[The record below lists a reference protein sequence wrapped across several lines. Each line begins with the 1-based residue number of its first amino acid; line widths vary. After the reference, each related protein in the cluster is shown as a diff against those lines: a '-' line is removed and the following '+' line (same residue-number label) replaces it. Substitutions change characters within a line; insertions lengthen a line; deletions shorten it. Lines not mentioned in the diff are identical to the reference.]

1 MINYEKELLQKGEAF
16 RAKFAK
22 ANPNHPELRFI
33 DADLAARR
41 AMVGELEIVPATI
54 QTLQATEKQSPKV
67 DLRQQTYDLL
77 HLVRE
82 PSTDEK
88 KALKEIGIK
97 FLHVASKSY
106 AQVVAEDPAHFWDRE
121 LEYANARPELRDY
134 ALPVAVTVGL
144 RRPSELALPESF
156 NKSRETQLKMIEE
169 YSQELQVQFP
179 NIRAIMLP
187 STGYAQADKAY
198 KAETGE
204 VLFRNYFAR
213 ALDNLS
219 GVSAAFAGRLAPS
232 YQFYVSEWDADHGS
246 GYVGAVPA
254 VVFVGNK

>member
-1 MINYEKELLQKGEAF
+1 MINYEKELLQRGLDF
-16 RAKFAK
+16 RAEFAR

-41 AMVGELEIVPATI
+41 VMVGELEIVPATI

-82 PSTDEK
+82 PSVDEK
-88 KALKEIGIK
+88 EALEERGIK

-106 AQVVAEDPAHFWDRE
+106 AKVVAEDPARFWDRE

-134 ALPVAVTVGL
+134 ALPVAATVGL

-156 NKSRETQLKMIEE
+156 DKSRETQLKMIEE

-179 NIRAIMLP
+179 KIRAIMLP

-204 VLFRNYFAR
+204 VLFRNFFAR

-219 GVSAAFAGRLAPS
+219 EVHAADAGRFVPS
-232 YQFYVSEWDADHGS
+232 SRFHVNEWFADHGHAR
-246 GYVGAVPA
+246 VGAVPA